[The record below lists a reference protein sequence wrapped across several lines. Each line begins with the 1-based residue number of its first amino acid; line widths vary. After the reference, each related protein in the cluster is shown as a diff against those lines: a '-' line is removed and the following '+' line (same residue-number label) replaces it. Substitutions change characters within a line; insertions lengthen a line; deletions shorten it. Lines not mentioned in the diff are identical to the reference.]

1 MQRFGRF
8 LRLFDGKPDAL
19 PPIKP
24 IFTFDGSSTAYSA
37 SVHTDREWGGRSRAT
52 FRVGNAGASGS
63 GVCGVFE
70 GFIDKSPSLVPN
82 EEGVTGRHGFA
93 MLQLHTNEDEVGCE
107 EYDALALRASGDGRL
122 YSVSLR
128 NAVPLAPN
136 IAYQGFLARERRGWR
151 TYELP
156 FTSFAA
162 TRGGRL
168 LGQPR
173 VLDVARFSSLSI
185 AVADDL
191 EGPFRLEIR
200 GVEALREDDGLG

>member
-1 MQRFGRF
+1 M
-8 LRLFDGKPDAL
+8 
-19 PPIKP
+19 
-24 IFTFDGSSTAYSA
+24 
-37 SVHTDREWGGRSRAT
+37 
-52 FRVGNAGASGS
+52 
-63 GVCGVFE
+63 
-70 GFIDKSPSLVPN
+70 VPN

-93 MLQLHTNEDEVGCE
+93 MLQLRTNEDEVGCE

-200 GVEALREDDGLG
+200 GSGSGRTTSRCGTGCRCPRCRARKMRVLDRRADRSRHAHRPGGRRVLQDAIVLRPALSFQRAET

>member
-1 MQRFGRF
+1 MCIR
-8 LRLFDGKPDAL
+8 
-19 PPIKP
+19 
-24 IFTFDGSSTAYSA
+24 
-37 SVHTDREWGGRSRAT
+37 DR
-52 FRVGNAGASGS
+52 
-63 GVCGVFE
+63 
-70 GFIDKSPSLVPN
+70 
-82 EEGVTGRHGFA
+82 
-93 MLQLHTNEDEVGCE
+93 
-107 EYDALALRASGDGRL
+107 
-122 YSVSLR
+122 R

-185 AVADDL
+185 AVADDV

>member
-1 MQRFGRF
+1 M
-8 LRLFDGKPDAL
+8 
-19 PPIKP
+19 
-24 IFTFDGSSTAYSA
+24 DGSNTSFSA

-52 FRVGNAGASGS
+52 FRVGNAGVVGQRRLRRL
-63 GVCGVFE
+63 E
-70 GFIDKSPSLVPN
+70 GFIDKTPSVVPN

-107 EYDALALRASGDGRL
+107 EYDARAAPGVGDGRL

-156 FTSFAA
+156 FTPSRRRAA
-162 TRGGRL
+162 APAR
-168 LGQPR
+168 PA
-173 VLDVARFSSLSI
+173 ARFGRG
-185 AVADDL
+185 AVL
-191 EGPFRLEIR
+191 
-200 GVEALREDDGLG
+200 VALHRRRRR

>member
-1 MQRFGRF
+1 M
-8 LRLFDGKPDAL
+8 
-19 PPIKP
+19 
-24 IFTFDGSSTAYSA
+24 
-37 SVHTDREWGGRSRAT
+37 
-52 FRVGNAGASGS
+52 
-63 GVCGVFE
+63 
-70 GFIDKSPSLVPN
+70 
-82 EEGVTGRHGFA
+82 
-93 MLQLHTNEDEVGCE
+93 
-107 EYDALALRASGDGRL
+107 
-122 YSVSLR
+122 SLR

-162 TRGGRL
+162 TRGGQL